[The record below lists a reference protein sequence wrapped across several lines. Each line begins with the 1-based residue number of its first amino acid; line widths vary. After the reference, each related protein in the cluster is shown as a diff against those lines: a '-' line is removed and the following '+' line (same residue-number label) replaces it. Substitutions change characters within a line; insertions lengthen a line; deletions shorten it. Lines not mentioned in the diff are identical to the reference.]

1 ATLRRHRVSAVADA
15 KQTCEKP
22 LFQTMDL
29 DGELFNFRPI
39 VHLCNAILQK
49 MRECDDFL
57 VQSGKSSLF
66 SRFDAA
72 FWNNESSLVV
82 LVPIDEHEQFAVA
95 KESE

>member
-1 ATLRRHRVSAVADA
+1 MGAVADA
-15 KQTCEKP
+15 KQTFATP
-22 LFQTMDL
+22 LFQTIDL
-29 DGELFNFRPI
+29 DSEQFDFRPI
-39 VHLCNAILQK
+39 IQLGNAILQK
-49 MRECDDFL
+49 RRERDDFL
-57 VQSGKSSLF
+57 VQSRKSSLF